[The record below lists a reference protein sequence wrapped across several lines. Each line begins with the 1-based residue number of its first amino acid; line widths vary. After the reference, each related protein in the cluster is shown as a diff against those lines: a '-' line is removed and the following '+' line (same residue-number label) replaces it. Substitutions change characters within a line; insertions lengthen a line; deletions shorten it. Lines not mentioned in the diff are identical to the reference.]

1 MKKSMQR
8 KIFVAFI
15 FVFLTI
21 FLVSH
26 SQAGDSLKTNALLK
40 SYFKALH
47 AQDVNDVMNLFT
59 EDSFVHTPVL
69 GKVPARIFFENFFSD
84 TKKAKLDVLGTL
96 EKGMTTDGRQ
106 LTGYWGVLD
115 IAIKKDAKAFDSGEN
130 KFEVVVI
137 MELNKQGLITN
148 LHIVMDAT
156 NIRTA
161 STKIPKRESVMFDKR
176 ESVMLDKFEIAEL
189 INNWTFFRDQG
200 LWEQLTD
207 TFHDEGTIS
216 LSWFDGPFKIFVKAS
231 KEMSKNKGATLKHFV
246 GTPMIK
252 INGTRAKSR

>member
-1 MKKSMQR
+1 M
-8 KIFVAFI
+8 
-15 FVFLTI
+15 
-21 FLVSH
+21 
-26 SQAGDSLKTNALLK
+26 
-40 SYFKALH
+40 
-47 AQDVNDVMNLFT
+47 
-59 EDSFVHTPVL
+59 
-69 GKVPARIFFENFFSD
+69 
-84 TKKAKLDVLGTL
+84 
-96 EKGMTTDGRQ
+96 
-106 LTGYWGVLD
+106 
-115 IAIKKDAKAFDSGEN
+115 
-130 KFEVVVI
+130 I

-161 STKIPKRESVMFDKR
+161 STKTPTRESVMF
-176 ESVMLDKFEIAEL
+176 DKFEIAEL

-231 KEMSKNKGATLKHFV
+231 KEMAKNKGATLKHFV

-252 INGTRAKSR
+252 INGTRAISEVNITIMVRVKTEKGEIDNTSYARFYDFVEKKDGKWKILKRIAIYEKDRLDPVQQPYLEASFFKGIDEYPPQLRFLAGALKKAGKEISKSVIIDKSQELENLYKEGNAWLSKGQMK